1 MCLWDELK
9 GIDFERLKANLS
21 SMPRLEEMMKSQ
33 GLDVRKMARDFVGE
47 HGDRRQELVFIGA
60 PADEVAISAALDA
73 CLVTDEEW
81 EKFKSGEPMEDKD
94 PFDDWAVFDIDED
107 EEWDDEEET
116 ETENESKAEA
126 KKQASASKGAKAT
139 APSK

>member
-1 MCLWDELK
+1 M
-9 GIDFERLKANLS
+9 S
-21 SMPRLEEMMKSQ
+21 
-33 GLDVRKMARDFVGE
+33 KMSEFQPDI
-47 HGDRRQELVFIGA
+47 GDRRQELVFIGA
-60 PADEVAISAALDA
+60 PADEAAISAALDA

-81 EKFKSGEPMEDKD
+81 EKFKSGEPMEEKD

-116 ETENESKAEA
+116 ETENESKAET
-126 KKQASASKGAKAT
+126 KKQAKKSVSASKGAKAT